1 MWRCTW
7 ELYFV
12 CKRVKGHK
20 VLVIESLCQ
29 TEMSMET
36 NSLAWK
42 RLRSRRSLGVKWC
55 REWMLTGI
63 RRGGLSTVLASV
75 YVVCCSFV
83 CGQHWS
89 VSPNKMC
96 KEADLLT
103 DELLVN
109 TATINLPRPLNDA
122 FPFCVPCLVTTV
134 TVYTRSFSLW
144 SIVCIEPTLTTT
156 TPLPFLKWPLNRW
169 EQMKLSSWA
178 ARRSKWSSCD

>member
-1 MWRCTW
+1 
-7 ELYFV
+7 
-12 CKRVKGHK
+12 
-20 VLVIESLCQ
+20 
-29 TEMSMET
+29 MSMET

-42 RLRSRRSLGVKWC
+42 RLWSRRSLGVKWC

-89 VSPNKMC
+89 VSANKMC

-103 DELLVN
+103 DGLLVN
-109 TATINLPRPLNDA
+109 TATINLLRPLNDA

-134 TVYTRSFSLW
+134 TVYTRSFSVW
-144 SIVCIEPTLTTT
+144 SIVCIELTLTTT
-156 TPLPFLKWPLNRW
+156 TPPPPPVSEMAVKSMGTNEIKLLGGPE
-169 EQMKLSSWA
+169 EQMIFLWLITHCKRICAGHITSESVSLPRPVSSG
-178 ARRSKWSSCD
+178 